1 MDHKFKDFIRIFAL
15 IMKRIS
21 LIAILAATMFAGCSR
36 LDGKYTLHI
45 LSTNDVHGAWFDTP
59 YVDGAVRPSLMAV
72 NTYVDSIRKAAGRD
86 NVLLIDA
93 GDCLQGDNAT
103 YYYNYVDTVDEHLFS
118 RLASYMGY
126 DAVVVGNHDVE
137 TGPAVYDRVAGE
149 LARKGIPFMA
159 GNALKADGKAY
170 FPEYKLFK
178 RAGLKVLVM
187 GYTNPNIPAWLDKS
201 LWPDMEFESL
211 LPFVQGR
218 VDELRAKTNPDV
230 VVVSVHSGTGK
241 GDGEVLEFQGLDL
254 FNSLKGVDVLLC
266 SHDHAPFVKQ
276 GDGICLVNTGSR
288 AKHLGQAT
296 VTLRY
301 DRGRLVSKSL
311 KPELLDI
318 DASKTDA
325 KMKAEFAPDFE
336 KVKAFTLK
344 PVGRLSEDMFT
355 KDAFAGQS
363 FYMDLI
369 HKVQLSES
377 GADISFSAPLTMNGK
392 LSKGELVFND
402 MFTLYPYENSLCV
415 LELSGREI
423 KNYLELSYDKWIRTV
438 GPDGHIFNI
447 SERGS
452 ERYGTS
458 RWSFDS
464 PSFNFDSAAGVDY
477 TVDVTR
483 PMGRRVKMG
492 NLVDGRKFALDAT
505 YKVAMTSYRAAGGG
519 NLLSDGAGLSREELT
534 SRLIARYP
542 EIRDMI
548 YKFVVAHEEV
558 SPALT
563 RGVGHWYFVPES
575 VAAPAIKKDMALLF

>member
-1 MDHKFKDFIRIFAL
+1 M
-15 IMKRIS
+15 
-21 LIAILAATMFAGCSR
+21 
-36 LDGKYTLHI
+36 
-45 LSTNDVHGAWFDTP
+45 
-59 YVDGAVRPSLMAV
+59 
-72 NTYVDSIRKAAGRD
+72 
-86 NVLLIDA
+86 
-93 GDCLQGDNAT
+93 
-103 YYYNYVDTVDEHLFS
+103 
-118 RLASYMGY
+118 
-126 DAVVVGNHDVE
+126 
-137 TGPAVYDRVAGE
+137 
-149 LARKGIPFMA
+149 
-159 GNALKADGKAY
+159 
-170 FPEYKLFK
+170 
-178 RAGLKVLVM
+178 
-187 GYTNPNIPAWLDKS
+187 
-201 LWPDMEFESL
+201 
-211 LPFVQGR
+211 
-218 VDELRAKTNPDV
+218 
-230 VVVSVHSGTGK
+230 
-241 GDGEVLEFQGLDL
+241 
-254 FNSLKGVDVLLC
+254 DVLLC

-318 DASKTDA
+318 DAAKTDA

-377 GADISFSAPLTMNGK
+377 GADISFSAPLTVSGK

-415 LELSGREI
+415 LELTGREI
-423 KNYLELSYDKWIRTV
+423 KNYLELSYDKWIKTV

-519 NLLSDGAGLSREELT
+519 NLLRDGAGLGREELT

-548 YKFVVAHEEV
+548 YKFIVAHEEV

-563 RGVGHWYFVPES
+563 CGVGHWSFVPES